1 MNFGNCGSYYLVLGS
16 YHGCILI
23 DIYYDNYY

>member
-16 YHGCILI
+16 YHGCIFI
-23 DIYYDNYY
+23 DIYYDNY